1 MAASTMPSRVCSARY
16 ATRRRP
22 ERPTF
27 GPEIAKIGD
36 QLGTPFMPWQRLV
49 ADVAGEYDPDTGIP
63 YYGEIIVT
71 VPRQSGK
78 TTLFCSCQCH
88 RCLSPRWKHPQRA
101 AFTAQTGKDARD
113 KWIDELFPMIKA
125 SPLNRF
131 VDQIATGMGNEF
143 VRWKTGS
150 IIRLLSSSSS
160 SGHSKTLHQATVDE
174 VWHDTDDRREQGLRP
189 AMITIPDKQLLV
201 CSTAGNATSVVLKRK
216 RRIGREAVR
225 KDTGRGVAYFEFSAP
240 EDWDPYKDEELLYQF
255 HPALCPDPPCRCGN
269 GAWHHTIT
277 IDAIRGERDGMELG
291 EFIRAYGNRDSEDIG
306 ERVIPDDVWS
316 RVLDKSAAPTGQ
328 LRFGIDA
335 SADRDAGAIAAG
347 DPSVI
352 ELLEHRPGV
361 GWMVERAVELA
372 VKWEGVVVLDASGP
386 IAYMAK
392 DLREK
397 GVQVQALQAGD
408 VAQQCGRMY
417 DDIADRKVTFA
428 RRGPLWSRMEKAVVG
443 LAQRPAGDR
452 MVWSREAS
460 TEDISP
466 FFAATLCWDP
476 NAHPGAFFLR

>member
-1 MAASTMPSRVCSARY
+1 MPSRVCSPTW

-27 GPEIAKIGD
+27 GPEVGK
-36 QLGTPFMPWQRLV
+36 LGAAFGQPYMPWQRLV
-49 ADVAGEYDPDTGIP
+49 AEVAGEYDPETGIP

-78 TTLFCSCQCH
+78 TTLFLGFETH
-88 RCLSPRWKHPQRA
+88 RCLSPRWQHPQRA
-101 AFTAQTGKDARD
+101 VFTAQTGKDARD
-113 KWIDELFPMIKA
+113 KFIDEIFPMIRN
-125 SPLNRF
+125 SPLNQF
-131 VDQIATGMGNEF
+131 VDQIATGMGNEY

-160 SGHSKTLHQATVDE
+160 LGHSKTLHQATVDE

-189 AMITIPDKQLLV
+189 AMITIPDKQLLI
-201 CSTAGNATSVVLKRK
+201 CSTAGNAASVVLKRK
-216 RRIGREAVR
+216 RRLGRAAV
-225 KDTGRGVAYFEFSAP
+225 KADTGRGIAYFEFSAP
-240 EDWDPYKDEELLYQF
+240 DDWDPYKQMELMYQF

-269 GAWHHTIT
+269 GEWRHTVT
-277 IDAIRGERDGMELG
+277 MDALIGERDGMELG

-306 ERVIPDDVWS
+306 ERVIPDEVWG
-316 RVLDKSAAPTGQ
+316 RVVDQSAAPTGQ

-335 SADRDAGAIAAG
+335 SVDRDAGAITAG
-347 DPSVI
+347 DGKVI

-361 GWMVERAVELA
+361 GWMTDRAAELA
-372 VKWEGVVVLDASGP
+372 LKWEGVVVLDGAGP

-397 GVQVQALQAGD
+397 GVQVQALQAAE

-417 DDIADRKVTFA
+417 DDIADEKVTFA
-428 RRGPLWSRMEKAVVG
+428 RRGPLWGRMEKAVAG
-443 LAQRPAGDR
+443 LAQKASGDR

-476 NAHPGAFFLR
+476 NAHPGAFFIR